1 MRFLMNKV
9 AVVLAS
15 LLIAACASAPKQESA
30 PASQASN
37 QNVSPTATT
46 TASVSE
52 AEIESKKLA
61 AEIQELQKQS
71 IYFDLDKSD
80 VKAQYQDVIA
90 KEAQF
95 IKEHNNDVVTVEGN
109 TDERGSNEFNLALG
123 NKRAENVEKRLEIL
137 GVQAKQIRVI
147 SNGEEKPRLTCHE
160 EKCWQENRR
169 ADFVHNLG

>member
-1 MRFLMNKV
+1 MNKV

-15 LLIAACASAPKQESA
+15 LLIAACASAPKQGSA
-30 PASQASN
+30 PASQASD

-71 IYFDLDKSD
+71 VYFDLDKAD
-80 VKAQYQDVIA
+80 VKEQYQDVIA

-109 TDERGSNEFNLALG
+109 ADERGSNEFNLALG
-123 NKRAENVEKRLEIL
+123 NKRAETVAKRLEIL
-137 GVQAKQIRVI
+137 GVQAKQIKVI